1 MNKFWNWVKNED
13 SGETELYF
21 DGPISEESWL
31 NDEIT
36 PAKFKE
42 ELAHHAGDLTVWL
55 NSPGGDVLAASQI
68 YTMQLPRFCV
78 DGILFAKQDES
89 EPEEEK
95 EPEKNSDSAEML
107 YTPSVT
113 AASFVAMAGDK
124 TLISPTGM
132 IMCHNPATLAMGNK
146 ADMEKAIELLEEV
159 KESIINAYEA
169 KTGLSRSKISKMM
182 DDETWMNA
190 KKALKLGFSAK
201 INRHAADRCSH
212 QSVGKAAVV
221 AAKLIYY

>member
-21 DGPISEESWL
+21 DGPISDETWYG
-31 NDEIT
+31 NEIT
-36 PAKFKE
+36 PKLFRDELE
-42 ELAHHAGDLTVWL
+42 EHSGNLTIWL
-55 NSPGGDVLAASQI
+55 NSCGGDVFAASQI
-68 YTMQLPRFCV
+68 YTML
-78 DGILFAKQDES
+78 
-89 EPEEEK
+89 
-95 EPEKNSDSAEML
+95 KNHKGKITVKIDAL
-107 YTPSVT
+107 
-113 AASFVAMAGDK
+113 AASAASVVAMAGDK

-182 DDETWMNA
+182 DDET
-190 KKALKLGFSAK
+190 
-201 INRHAADRCSH
+201 
-212 QSVGKAAVV
+212 
-221 AAKLIYY
+221 

>member
-68 YTMQLPRFCV
+68 YTMLKNHKGRITV
-78 DGILFAKQDES
+78 KIDGKS
-89 EPEEEK
+89 
-95 EPEKNSDSAEML
+95 NR
-107 YTPSVT
+107 
-113 AASFVAMAGDK
+113 
-124 TLISPTGM
+124 
-132 IMCHNPATLAMGNK
+132 
-146 ADMEKAIELLEEV
+146 AIGGSQRIDYQCL
-159 KESIINAYEA
+159 
-169 KTGLSRSKISKMM
+169 
-182 DDETWMNA
+182 
-190 KKALKLGFSAK
+190 
-201 INRHAADRCSH
+201 
-212 QSVGKAAVV
+212 
-221 AAKLIYY
+221 